1 MKNKDNLVGLGK
13 ITDNFLK
20 RVGRKTRIAG
30 KLHKLLDENS
40 AYLRPKI
47 NAWLKETRRQIIS
60 GLNKKF
66 IKKKATAPEIV
77 AALTDWE
84 EIEDNGRKIFKPA
97 MLNIMA
103 RAGDKA
109 IEIAGVEVSFDVLR
123 VESVAIAEKICSKL
137 IREVLDETKQA
148 ISKFVK
154 EGIKDGKSMA
164 QIAREIRPKVGLTV
178 KQTMATV
185 HYNEWLIGNRPEW
198 SVKQIDSSVGTY
210 ERKLHRKRADNIAR
224 TETARAQSEGTLQ
237 GYGQGDV
244 KKVEWIASPDCC
256 DDCDAMNGKT
266 FTVSDASGRQPLHPQ
281 CRCAWAPVI

>member
-1 MKNKDNLVGLGK
+1 MKNKDKLIELGK
-13 ITDNFLK
+13 ITDDFLK

-30 KLHKLLDENS
+30 KLHKLLDKNS
-40 AYLRPKI
+40 AYLKPKI
-47 NAWLKETRRQIIS
+47 NAWLEETRKQIIS
-60 GLNKKF
+60 DLTKKF

-103 RAGDKA
+103 RAGNKA

-137 IREVLDETKQA
+137 VREVLDETKKA
-148 ISKFVK
+148 ISGIIKV
-154 EGIKDGKSMA
+154 GIKEGKSMGQLA
-164 QIAREIRPKVGLTV
+164 KEIRPLVGLTT
-178 KQTMATV
+178 KQTMAAV

-198 SVKQIDSSVGTY
+198 SVKQINSSVSAY

-266 FTVSDASGRQPLHPQ
+266 FTVNEASGRQPLHPQ
-281 CRCAWAPVI
+281 CRCCWAPVI